1 MTMVSKLS
9 LAGVV
14 FSGLCAAAAQAS
26 DVTIPAQPAA
36 AEKTW
41 NLSFDSDFRVVSWR
55 STRGFPTRFT
65 NGLPGRG
72 TQIYAPGS
80 ATFTWQ
86 ATPEVKVELLA
97 RSGYISARQRS
108 GGGLAGSAST
118 PSDTS
123 LTGTVTYTGF
133 GAFQPFVSLG
143 ANLPTG
149 KTRLTGTKAF
159 ARMDS
164 DLVEVAS
171 YGEGRNIGPTAGFN
185 YAFSDVT
192 MLTAS
197 TGYTRRGGFWRDS
210 VLGIGNPDSY
220 MRPSDSVTH
229 NLQLV
234 HGAGA
239 FTFTLAGMYTIS
251 GKSKLDGVFSSRS
264 GSTLGIAGGVAYA
277 WNDAHKSTVS
287 LSWSETKK
295 NIVLDPVF
303 ASRFVREERNSNSD
317 TVRIAFEHSY
327 RVNDQLTIG
336 ANTSWFRRDK
346 NAYSDTD
353 GSFTPAK
360 TKITLGAFG
369 RYQLSNTFAVNA
381 RVEHFRVVENIKPD
395 VNVPGFGIIPDTGI
409 PKIKSHGLLM
419 SLGATA
425 NF

>member
-1 MTMVSKLS
+1 VS
-9 LAGVV
+9 LAGILV
-14 FSGLCAAAAQAS
+14 SGLCAASAQAA
-26 DVTIPAQPAA
+26 DATAPAQLAE

-65 NGLPGRG
+65 DGLPGRG
-72 TQIYAPGS
+72 SQIYAPGS

-86 ATPEVKVELLA
+86 ATPDIKVEILA

-108 GGGLAGSAST
+108 GGGLAGSIAT

-123 LTGTVTYTGF
+123 LTGTVTYTGL
-133 GAFQPFVSLG
+133 GAFQPFVSLA

-149 KTRLTGTKAF
+149 KTRLTGTKAYT
-159 ARMDS
+159 RMDS

-171 YGEGRNIGPTAGFN
+171 YGEGRNIGPTVGFN

-197 TGYTRRGGFWRDS
+197 AGYTRRGAFWRDS

-220 MRPSDSVTH
+220 MQPSDSVTH

-234 HGAGA
+234 HGVGA

-264 GSTLGIAGGVAYA
+264 GSTLGINGSVAYA

-295 NIVLDPVF
+295 NFILDPVF
-303 ASRFVREERNSNSD
+303 GSIFIKEAQNSNSD
-317 TVRIAFEHSY
+317 TVRIGFEHSY
-327 RVNDQLTIG
+327 RFNDQLTIG
-336 ANTSWFRRDK
+336 ANTSWFQRDK
-346 NAYSDTD
+346 NSYSDTD

-360 TKITLGAFG
+360 SKVTLGAFG
-369 RYQLSNTFAVNA
+369 RYQVNNA
-381 RVEHFRVVENIKPD
+381 FVINAKVEHFRVVENIKPD
-395 VNVPGFGIIPDTGI
+395 VDVPGFGVIADTGI